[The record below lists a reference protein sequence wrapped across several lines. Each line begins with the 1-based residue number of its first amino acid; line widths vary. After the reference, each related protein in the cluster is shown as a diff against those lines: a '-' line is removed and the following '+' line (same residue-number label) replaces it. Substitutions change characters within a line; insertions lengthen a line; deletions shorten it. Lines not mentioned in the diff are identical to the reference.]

1 MMRHLIR
8 LIPAITLSIPIV
20 TAQTNVVTANYGNDR
35 ANANLNETKLSPG
48 NVALGSFGKIGS
60 FPVDGQ
66 VYAQPLYLSGIAIP
80 GQGTHNLLFLCTQ
93 HNSVYAYDADS
104 AAAPNLLWQVN
115 LGPSVPSGTFGD
127 YGAIAPEIGILSTP
141 VIDPTAGV
149 LYVVADTLPNGSPQF
164 QLHALDLRSGK
175 DIANSP
181 VTVAGQVEG
190 NGAGA
195 QDDVV
200 VFDPYWHIQRPGLL
214 LSGGK
219 LIATF
224 GSHDDDGPWHGWLFA
239 YDALDLGKAPSVW
252 NTTSK
257 GLGGAIWQSGRG
269 LAADAAGNIYAITGN
284 GDYDGVA
291 NFSETFLKMTPDGA
305 ALSDW
310 YTPPNWKELTDG
322 DFDLAA
328 GPALIPG
335 TQTIVGGDKAGQ
347 LYLIDGTSMGHGTS
361 GRANIIPAVQ
371 SGGIFNLAIWNR
383 QNGAY
388 VYIPELNSTFKC
400 YQVAGGAFNQTPV
413 SASTTGGT
421 DPYGGLAL
429 SANGSIDGTGI
440 LWATT
445 GDNTKVTLPGTL
457 HAYDAGNLANELW
470 SSDMSGGNDFLGTF
484 AKFVSPTVVN
494 GKVYVPTWSNAV
506 VAYGLLAA
514 GTGGQPQP
522 AIGGVANSASFAV
535 DSVSPGELVT
545 IFGNNVGPA
554 IAAGIQLDSAG
565 NLQAM
570 TGGAQVL
577 FDGIPAAMIYAAT
590 SQLNAVVPFGI
601 KASSTQVQ
609 VIYNGLGSAS
619 FPMTV
624 QAATPGIFAADGSGA
639 GQAAAL
645 NQDNQPNSS
654 DNPAARASVVT
665 LYAEGAGLM
674 DPPGQDG
681 SVVSAPSLP
690 KPVLPVSVTVG
701 GIAANVLYA
710 GGAPAFV
717 EGVLQIDFVI
727 PDGAPSGP
735 AVPLILQVGTAST
748 KQPVTIAVQ

>member
-1 MMRHLIR
+1 MRHFIR
-8 LIPAITLSIPIV
+8 LITAIIVSVPI
-20 TAQTNVVTANYGNDR
+20 TAQINVVTANYGNDR
-35 ANANLNETKLSPG
+35 ANANLNETKLTPA
-48 NVALGSFGKIGS
+48 NVALGSFGKLGS

-66 VYAQPLYLSGIAIP
+66 VYAQPLYLSAIAVP
-80 GQGTHNLLFLCTQ
+80 GQGTHNLLFVCTQ
-93 HNSVYAYDADS
+93 HDTVYAYDAD
-104 AAAPNLLWQVN
+104 AIAAPILLWQVN
-115 LGPSVPSGTFGD
+115 LGPSVPSSTFGD

-141 VIDPTAGV
+141 AIDMAGGV
-149 LYVVADTLPNGSPQF
+149 LYVVADTLQNGGPQF
-164 QLHALDLRSGK
+164 QLHALDIRSGK
-175 DIANSP
+175 EMANSP
-181 VTVAGQVEG
+181 VTIAGQVEG

-195 QDDVV
+195 RDGLVA
-200 VFDPYWHIQRPGLL
+200 FDPLWHIQRPALL

-219 LIATF
+219 VIAAF

-239 YDALDLGKAPSVW
+239 YDASNLSKAPSVW
-252 NTTSK
+252 NTTSN

-269 LAADAAGNIYAITGN
+269 LAADAVGNIYAITGN
-284 GDYDGVA
+284 GDYDGIA
-291 NFSETFLKMTPDGA
+291 NFSESFLKMTPDAA

-310 YTPPNWKELTDG
+310 YTPPDWKYLSDA

-335 TQTIVGGDKAGQ
+335 TQTIVGGDKAGH

-361 GRANIIPAVQ
+361 GGAKIIPAVP
-371 SGGIFNLAIWNR
+371 SGGIFNLAIWPR
-383 QNGAY
+383 QTGAL

-400 YQVAGGAFNQTPV
+400 FEITGGAFNPTPV

-421 DPYGGLAL
+421 DPYGGLAI
-429 SANGSIDGTGI
+429 SANGASDGTGI

-470 SSDMSGGNDFLGTF
+470 SSDMSGGGDFLGTF
-484 AKFVSPTVVN
+484 AKFVSPTVAN
-494 GKVYVPTWSNAV
+494 GNVYVPTWSNAV
-506 VAYGLLAA
+506 VVYGFLAA

-535 DSVSPGELVT
+535 DAVSPGELVT

-554 IAAGIQLDSAG
+554 VPAGTQLDAAG
-565 NLQAM
+565 NLLSM

-590 SQLNAVVPFGI
+590 GQLNAVVPFGI
-601 KASSTQVQ
+601 QAASTQVQ
-609 VIYNGLGSAS
+609 VIYNGLGSAN

-624 QAATPGIFAADGSGA
+624 QPSSPGIFTVDGSGA

-645 NQDNQPNSS
+645 NEDYQPNSS
-654 DNPAARASVVT
+654 ARPTARASVMT

-674 DPPGQDG
+674 NPPGQDG
-681 SVVSAPSLP
+681 SVVSADILP
-690 KPVLPVSVTVG
+690 QAVLPVTVTIG
-701 GIAANVLYA
+701 GIGANVLYA
-710 GGAPAFV
+710 GGAPGFV
-717 EGVLQIDFVI
+717 EGLLQIDFVI
-727 PDGAPSGP
+727 PDGAPGGP
-735 AVPLILQVGTAST
+735 AVPVILQVGAATA
-748 KQPVTIAVQ
+748 KQAVTIALQ